1 MPPQLSDKK
10 DPGISHTVCCSSKTL
25 KLSVFRTT
33 PWFDRLFIES
43 LYDRVTAI
51 AFAFPLKPIW
61 TQTNDTNNLN
71 FWSSYSK
78 LKLWNKPV
86 REKTIVAASFKL
98 EFLIFKHEFCTHE
111 ASRSAF
117 YRRSRAFQSA
127 DQTNLEKG
135 KVKRWNPLAVTAGV
149 APESTTITEM
159 WLNSFESAIH
169 ASGLLRRP
177 KFWINL
183 VCYIYGIISCFL
195 QIQLEIE
202 PNLYV

>member
-1 MPPQLSDKK
+1 MTESRR
-10 DPGISHTVCCSSKTL
+10 SHLRFRLNQSGH
-25 KLSVFRTT
+25 KLTTRT
-33 PWFDRLFIES
+33 
-43 LYDRVTAI
+43 
-51 AFAFPLKPIW
+51 IW
-61 TQTNDTNNLN
+61 TI
-71 FWSSYSK
+71 WSSYSK

-98 EFLIFKHEFCTHE
+98 EFLIFKHEFCSHE

-117 YRRSRAFQSA
+117 YRRRRAFQSA

-135 KVKRWNPLAVTAGV
+135 KVKRWNPLPVTAGV

-159 WLNSFESAIH
+159 WLNSFETACLETAIH
-169 ASGLLRRP
+169 ASGLLRRS

-183 VCYIYGIISCFL
+183 FCYIYGIISCFL

-202 PNLYV
+202 SNLYVENLKKDSQIQN